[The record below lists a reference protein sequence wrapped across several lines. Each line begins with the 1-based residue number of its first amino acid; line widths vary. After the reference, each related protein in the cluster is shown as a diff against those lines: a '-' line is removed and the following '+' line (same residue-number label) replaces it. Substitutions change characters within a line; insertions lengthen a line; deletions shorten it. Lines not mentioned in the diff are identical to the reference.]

1 MIGTKENPIRV
12 DSIRNSLKYLNNL
25 VTEDGYNIIYHRLG
39 SINNGK
45 ILDHYQCVDTNGRY
59 HELYIDS
66 YADEMMKIPPTGFL
80 FQSSFFD
87 YNDIFNDT
95 EVDDKY
101 VYVDEVNT
109 ENVGD
114 YLDYLK
120 TKPFAYKMISDSW
133 GTNFRTNFPEDV
145 INMMI
150 EEKFINIIKDE
161 HLTKLIEELKCNG

>member
-12 DSIRNSLKYLNNL
+12 DGIRNSLKYLNNL

-39 SINNGK
+39 SINDGK

-59 HELYIDS
+59 HELYIDP

-87 YNDIFNDT
+87 YHDIFNDT

-101 VYVDEVNT
+101 VYENNIDPDEYM
-109 ENVGD
+109 D
-114 YLDYLK
+114 YLD
-120 TKPFAYKMISDSW
+120 TKPFAFKMISDSW

-150 EEKFINIIKDE
+150 KENFIFISKDE
-161 HLTKLIEELKCNG
+161 HLTKLIKELKSNG

>member
-12 DSIRNSLKYLNNL
+12 DGIRNSLKYLNNL

-39 SINNGK
+39 SIHEEK

-59 HELYIDS
+59 HELYIDP

-87 YNDIFNDT
+87 YHDIFNDT

-101 VYVDEVNT
+101 VYENNIDT
-109 ENVGD
+109 EEYMD
-114 YLDYLK
+114 YLD
-120 TKPFAYKMISDSW
+120 TKPFAFKMISDSW
-133 GTNFRTNFPEDV
+133 GTNFKTNFPEDV

-150 EEKFINIIKDE
+150 EEKFINIYRDDD
-161 HLTKLIEELKCNG
+161 LTKLIEELKSNG